1 MKKILILIVV
11 VVIALGSAGY
21 VNGYVPSTP
30 PYKEKVKHEKL
41 MNSLRKMD
49 EITRDID
56 SNFLTEYMTKDRAVK
71 MRDKM
76 YETCDKADRDNEDDA
91 QGKAL
96 SGMCEALFGE
106 TVMIEVFASNNG
118 AIDINSAQLKLLKV
132 SSNDS
137 TDPTVDQFLRDADDE
152 EAIKFVEKKFKNFS
166 NRYN

>member
-1 MKKILILIVV
+1 MKKILTLLVV

-21 VNGYVPSTP
+21 VKGYVPSTP

-41 MNSLRKMD
+41 MNSLQEMD
-49 EITRDID
+49 EVTRDINSD
-56 SNFLTEYMTKDRAVK
+56 FLTEYMTKDRAAK

-76 YETCDKADRDNEDDA
+76 YEVCEKADRDNEDDG

-96 SGMCEALFGE
+96 SGMCEALIQE
-106 TVMIEVFASNNG
+106 TVGIEQYASNNG
-118 AIDINSAQLKLLKV
+118 AEDITRVFLDMLQEV
-132 SSNDS
+132 SVKH